1 MRIIWALVMF
11 ILTGLMVTDAI
22 ECFMEGSIGWGVTFA
37 VWSTW
42 CLTIGVANLFA
53 IYFKD

>member
-11 ILTGLMVTDAI
+11 ILTGLMVADAI

-37 VWSTW
+37 VWSAW